1 MVCLKKYEFDN
12 FYLFRKIKV
21 ISGFMFKYLHNAD
34 KLMPLT
40 LLSEV
45 TLRFSYELVSAS
57 KS

>member
-1 MVCLKKYEFDN
+1 
-12 FYLFRKIKV
+12 
-21 ISGFMFKYLHNAD
+21 MFKYLHNAD